1 MRRIIIDAQ
10 DMPNKDSLHLVL
22 KEALNLPDYYGRNLD
37 ALWDGLMETGPIEL
51 YLRNGE
57 TLKNLPEDYGVR
69 LISLFEKAEEE
80 RGDFT
85 FHQLGKRRSAFDVL
99 P

>member
-37 ALWDGLMETGPIEL
+37 ALWDGLMEQVP
-51 YLRNGE
+51 
-57 TLKNLPEDYGVR
+57 
-69 LISLFEKAEEE
+69 
-80 RGDFT
+80 
-85 FHQLGKRRSAFDVL
+85 
-99 P
+99 